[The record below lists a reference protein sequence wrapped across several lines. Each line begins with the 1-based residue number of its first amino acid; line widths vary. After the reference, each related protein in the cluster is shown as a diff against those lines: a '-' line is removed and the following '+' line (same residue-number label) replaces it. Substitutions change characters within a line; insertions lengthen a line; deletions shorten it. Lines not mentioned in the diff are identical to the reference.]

1 MNPTLQGYAAAVME
15 SAGADGLGALAGD
28 LESIEQLVL
37 SHGTLRAALS
47 DTAVPGSARR
57 AVMLDLLEGRV
68 GEPAR
73 RLAAFGCMAVPAQD
87 VATALS
93 WLSLR
98 VRHVAEGRDTEE
110 PSLSLTQARQ
120 RVAGF
125 ATALYEDMSTSELES
140 LEDDLFRF
148 ARIVGATPELR
159 SALTDRDLAVA
170 ARQGLVTQLLE
181 GKVPPTTLSL
191 VLYAV
196 AGGRARDFVGTLD
209 FLVEQTAL
217 ARGWR
222 IARVRAARA
231 IDEAQRTEL
240 SDALGSLAGG
250 PVELQVEIDESLLS
264 GARIRIGDLQVD
276 ATARGRIDALR
287 EHFTPAG
294 WEPTGFGRAARGQS
308 STDDTEGAE

>member
-181 GKVPPTTLSL
+181 GKVPATTLSL
-191 VLYAV
+191 VRYAV
-196 AGGRARDFVGTLD
+196 TGGRARDIVGTLD

-222 IARVRAARA
+222 IARVRAARP
-231 IDEAQRTEL
+231 IDDAQRNEL
-240 SDALGSLAGG
+240 ADALGSLAGG

>member
-125 ATALYEDMSTSELES
+125 ATALYEDMTTSELES

-170 ARQGLVTQLLE
+170 ARQGLVTQLLQ

-191 VLYAV
+191 VRYTV
-196 AGGRARDFVGTLD
+196 DGGRARDFVGTLD

-222 IARVRAARA
+222 IARVRAARP
-231 IDEAQRTEL
+231 IDDAQRNDL
-240 SDALGSLAGG
+240 ADALGSLAGG